1 MHTWT
6 KEDDLMVLFA
16 YKFGFDKCPLTKQ
29 QMAERI
35 GTSVGS
41 VGYRVSNFASLE
53 GEGHADHAAL
63 LTKAVF
69 QEYGRIPMEKLK
81 AIAFG

>member
-1 MHTWT
+1 M
-6 KEDDLMVLFA
+6 LFA

-35 GTSVGS
+35 GTTVGS
-41 VGYRVSNFASLE
+41 VGYRVGNFASLE
-53 GEGHADHAAL
+53 GKGQADHAAL
-63 LTKAVF
+63 LTQAVY
-69 QEYGRIPMEKLK
+69 QEYGRISMEKLK